1 MVNILLQFKGL
12 KICKNIIVRNFHA
25 INISLHFIKQMKTVT
40 IYKLK
45 KNSNIF
51 FHVLRSF
58 VSLDNQNKS
67 GNSNHSLTHSLVESL
82 PKIFRLLIWEL
93 MDATPT
99 NNRSFLPRTTVPF
112 SQNTP
117 GCICLWALPSPCCQR
132 FNRLFVWIL
141 PSDLPGLVRL
151 VRSWS
156 FCQYST

>member
-67 GNSNHSLTHSLVESL
+67 GNSNHSLTHALTGRISSENLSVADL
-82 PKIFRLLIWEL
+82 RV
-93 MDATPT
+93 DGC
-99 NNRSFLPRTTVPF
+99 
-112 SQNTP
+112 NTYQQ
-117 GCICLWALPSPCCQR
+117 S
-132 FNRLFVWIL
+132 
-141 PSDLPGLVRL
+141 
-151 VRSWS
+151 
-156 FCQYST
+156 